1 MWLAGATDTL
11 EWVCLFWAWVTD
23 SNCERRLGDKTV
35 RRLPKAFST
44 VRDDALNDPNEST
57 CQTKELIG
65 RMGPKEAFLAK
76 LWEPCETWGTLW
88 GKVVGTLWNKVVGSL
103 WNKIVGTS

>member
-1 MWLAGATDTL
+1 MVTNAQRQKVEVRLADLSPASTVSAEAMWLAGATDTL

-65 RMGPKEAFLAK
+65 RIGPKEAFLATDCK
-76 LWEPCETWGTLW
+76 
-88 GKVVGTLWNKVVGSL
+88 SL
-103 WNKIVGTS
+103 FD